1 MPPYAAPVGIDKKV
15 RKQLVCIKRFAAQ
28 LREILIGLERSNR
41 NEIGMNRIFK
51 RFSIGIGVALGLSTA
66 ALAQWSIGQPGT
78 REAPQGQNRY
88 VYLVMADPLP
98 GREADFNDGYQNVHM
113 GDLVQLPGWTG
124 AQRFRLVP
132 DVTPRN
138 TKPLYRRGNLI
149 IWDQEG
155 ADLGKLQ
162 SDSRSA
168 IAGGK
173 SRLIPGFDYSDGGSV
188 RATYQVIGP
197 RATRP
202 DGKKPF
208 IPDYADNKTPRPN
221 RYIMLDFVEPGAEV
235 RDADFEA
242 ALSRHVSEVLAL
254 PGFSAAQRFRL
265 AAPPP
270 GATPPRL
277 AFTKYLVI
285 WETEGSNAQGL
296 QDATAAATTAGQVKA
311 LAADAATAQSSWWV
325 PTSPFITKD
334 DFER

>member
-1 MPPYAAPVGIDKKV
+1 
-15 RKQLVCIKRFAAQ
+15 
-28 LREILIGLERSNR
+28 
-41 NEIGMNRIFK
+41 MNWIFK
-51 RFSIGIGVALGLSTA
+51 RFSIGVGVALGLSTA

-78 REAPQGQNRY
+78 REAPEGQNRY

-98 GREADFNDGYQNVHM
+98 GREADFNDGYQNMHM

-138 TKPLYRRGNLI
+138 IQPLYRRGNLI
-149 IWDQEG
+149 VWDQEG

-162 SDSRSA
+162 RDSRAA

-188 RATYQVIGP
+188 RAIYQVIGP

-202 DGKKPF
+202 DGRKPF
-208 IPDYADNKTPRPN
+208 IPDYADNRTPRPN
-221 RYIMLDFVEPGAEV
+221 RYIMLDFVEPVAAVG
-235 RDADFEA
+235 DADFEA
-242 ALSRHVSEVLAL
+242 ALSRRVGEVLTL
-254 PGFSAAQRFRL
+254 PGWMAAQRFRF
-265 AAPPP
+265 
-270 GATPPRL
+270 ATPPAGAAPQRL
-277 AFTKYLVI
+277 AFPKYLVI

-296 QDATAAATTAGQVKA
+296 QDALTAATKSGRIAA

>member
-1 MPPYAAPVGIDKKV
+1 
-15 RKQLVCIKRFAAQ
+15 
-28 LREILIGLERSNR
+28 
-41 NEIGMNRIFK
+41 MNGIFK
-51 RFSIGIGVALGLSTA
+51 RFSIGMGVVLGLSTA

-78 REAPQGQNRY
+78 REAPKGQSRY

-98 GREADFNDGYQNVHM
+98 GREADFNDGYQNMHM

-138 TKPLYRRGNLI
+138 IQPLYRRGNLI

-162 SDSRSA
+162 SDSRAA

-208 IPDYADNKTPRPN
+208 IPDYEDNKTPRPN
-221 RYIMLDFVEPGAEV
+221 RYIMLDFVEPVAGAS
-235 RDADFEA
+235 DADFEA
-242 ALSRHVSEVLAL
+242 ALFRRVSEVLAL
-254 PGFSAAQRFRL
+254 PGWMAAQRFRL
-265 AAPPP
+265 ATPPP
-270 GATPPRL
+270 GAVPLRL
-277 AFTKYLVI
+277 AFPRHLVI
-285 WETEGSNAQGL
+285 WETEGSSAQGL
-296 QDATAAATTAGQVKA
+296 QDALTAATKAGQITV
-311 LAADAATAQSSWWV
+311 LAADAGTAQSSWWV
-325 PTSPFITKD
+325 TASPFITKD

>member
-1 MPPYAAPVGIDKKV
+1 
-15 RKQLVCIKRFAAQ
+15 
-28 LREILIGLERSNR
+28 
-41 NEIGMNRIFK
+41 MNRIFK
-51 RFSIGIGVALGLSTA
+51 RFSIGVGVALGLSTA

-78 REAPQGQNRY
+78 REAPKGQNRY

-98 GREADFNDGYQNVHM
+98 GREADFNDGYQNMHM

-138 TKPLYRRGNLI
+138 IKPLFRRGNLI

-155 ADLGKLQ
+155 TDAGKLQ
-162 SDSRSA
+162 SDALAA

-173 SRLIPGFDYSDGGSV
+173 SRRIPGFDYSDGGSV

-197 RATRP
+197 RTTRP

-221 RYIMLDFVEPGAEV
+221 RYVMLDLVEPVAAIG
-235 RDADFEA
+235 DADFEA
-242 ALSRHVSEVLAL
+242 ALSGHVSEVLAL
-254 PGFSAAQRFRL
+254 PGWMAAQRFRL
-265 AAPPP
+265 VTPQPRTGPP
-270 GATPPRL
+270 GV

-285 WETEGSNAQGL
+285 WETEGGNAQDL
-296 QDATAAATTAGQVKA
+296 QDALTAATKTGQVKA
-311 LAADAATAQSSWWV
+311 LAADAAAAQSSWWV
-325 PTSPFITKD
+325 TTSPFITKD